1 MNYFY
6 KKRLNKFKF
15 IRRRKY
21 NEKIIADYRRYCYRK
36 IYFCK
41 HSFKKISYEYIFKDS
56 IKEVLGDTIG
66 FSNREEN
73 KKLSSASMELMF
85 YIFSEFA
92 SLEKD
97 LILESNFH
105 KSELEKLHKI
115 AEDNGY
121 DVLTIALFGDVDV
134 LHERYL
140 NRMTNENRHPVHSS
154 TTIDKFEDFKKC
166 SHYMR
171 RIEIPGE
178 VMQINATNFEY
189 QSNEEVLAKIDA
201 FMTK

>member
-36 IYFCK
+36 IHFCK
-41 HSFKKISYEYIFKDS
+41 HSFKKISYKYIFKDS

-85 YIFSEFA
+85 FIFSEFA

-97 LILESNFH
+97 LILDSNFH
-105 KSELEKLHKI
+105 KSEFVESFPELSLFFKAYSPLDSEMI
-115 AEDNGY
+115 CIFPYFCPYAES
-121 DVLTIALFGDVDV
+121 A
-134 LHERYL
+134 R
-140 NRMTNENRHPVHSS
+140 
-154 TTIDKFEDFKKC
+154 
-166 SHYMR
+166 
-171 RIEIPGE
+171 EIRE
-178 VMQINATNFEY
+178 IF
-189 QSNEEVLAKIDA
+189 S
-201 FMTK
+201 